1 MLFDTHTHFDDRQ
14 FNPDRHEII
23 RSLPE
28 YGVGLALCPGCDIK
42 SSRNCVALAEEYDHI
57 YAAVGTHPHDAK
69 SMTDED
75 LREYEALASHPKVKA
90 IGEIGLDYHY
100 DFSPRDV
107 QKFRFVQQMKLAKK
121 VGLPV
126 IIHDREAHGDCLEIV
141 KKFPDI
147 KGVYHCYSG
156 SLEDAKVLVGM
167 GWYLSFTG
175 VITYPNARKALEII
189 EWMPMDRIMIET
201 DSPYLAPVPQRGK
214 RNDSRFVGLVR
225 DKIAQVKGISV
236 EEAERITTEN
246 GKRFFSI
253 D

>member
-14 FNPDRHEII
+14 FDADRDQII
-23 RSLPE
+23 ESLPSH
-28 YGVGLALCPGCDIK
+28 GVGLVLCPGCHIT
-42 SSRNCVALAEEYDHI
+42 SSRACVALAEKYPFV
-57 YAAVGTHPHDAK
+57 YATVGTHPHDAQG
-69 SMTDED
+69 MTDED
-75 LREYEALASHPKVKA
+75 LRDYEMLAAHPKVKA

-100 DFSPRDV
+100 DFSPREA
-107 QKFRFVQQMKLAKK
+107 QRYRFVQQMKLAKK
-121 VGLPV
+121 LDMPV
-126 IIHDREAHGDCLEIV
+126 IIHDREAHADCLDII
-141 KKFPDI
+141 KKFPEVR
-147 KGVYHCYSG
+147 GVYHCYSG
-156 SLEDAKVLVGM
+156 ALEDAKIILSL

-175 VITYPNARKALEII
+175 VITYPNARKSLEVID
-189 EWMPMDRIMIET
+189 WMPMDRIMIET

-225 DKIAQVKGISV
+225 DQVARVKGISA